1 MVNKKSKVKGKA
13 KKVAAP
19 PLATKQPKAPKKVQ
33 NPLFEKRTRNFGIG
47 GDIQPKRDLSRFV
60 RWPKYI
66 RLQRQKMVL
75 LQRLKVPPPIHQFKQ
90 RLDAQKAKE
99 LFKLMHKYRPETKQA
114 KTLRLRKRAELRAE
128 GKEDTPTKRK
138 LAIRMGVNTVTTLV
152 EQKKA
157 RLVVIA
163 CDVEPIEIILH
174 MPALCRKMGVPYC
187 IVGNKSRMGMVV
199 SRKNVTCLAITDVE
213 ANDRTNLNKLIE
225 SIKTNYNDRHEEIRR
240 NWGGGVL
247 GSKSMA
253 RIVKVERAKARELTR
268 NM

>member
-1 MVNKKSKVKGKA
+1 MGRGLKSANMPPKRGKAKGKG
-13 KKVAAP
+13 KKVAAAPLVTKKPAP
-19 PLATKQPKAPKKVQ
+19 PQKPQ
-33 NPLFEKRTRNFGIG
+33 NPLFEKRPRNYGIG
-47 GDIQPKRDLSRFV
+47 QDIQPKRDLSRFM
-60 RWPKYI
+60 RWPRYI
-66 RLQRQKMVL
+66 RLQRQKSIL

-99 LFKLMHKYRPETKQA
+99 LFKLLHKYRPESKHA

-128 GKEDTPTKRK
+128 GKEDAPTKKK
-138 LAIRMGVNTVTTLV
+138 LSIRMGVNTVTTLV

-163 CDVEPIEIILH
+163 CDVEPIEIVLH

-199 SRKNVTCLAITDVE
+199 RRKNVTCQAITDVE

-225 SIKTNYNDRHEEIRR
+225 SI
-240 NWGGGVL
+240 
-247 GSKSMA
+247 
-253 RIVKVERAKARELTR
+253 
-268 NM
+268 